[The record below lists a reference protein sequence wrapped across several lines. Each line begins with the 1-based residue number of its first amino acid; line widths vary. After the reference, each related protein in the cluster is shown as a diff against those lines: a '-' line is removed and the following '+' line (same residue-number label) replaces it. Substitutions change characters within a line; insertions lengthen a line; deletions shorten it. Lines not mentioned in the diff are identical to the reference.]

1 MIRLAPGRLAAA
13 VGHGPAQR
21 RERLAH
27 PHLVRPDDHREGPV
41 PALLSAHLCAPDRL
55 NMLWKKWRRLWK
67 TFLARVGVNMAQILT
82 IGNSFSARI
91 VRYSLGIGRLFG

>member
-1 MIRLAPGRLAAA
+1 
-13 VGHGPAQR
+13 
-21 RERLAH
+21 
-27 PHLVRPDDHREGPV
+27 
-41 PALLSAHLCAPDRL
+41 
-55 NMLWKKWRRLWK
+55 MLWKKWRRLWK